1 MLANPILTATV
12 FLSPPLGTAGG
23 DSIDGTVVYLGLFA
37 AQMGSELWALVQNQP
52 YHFSAGGVYYRQAQR
67 DVGLRADKHVTFP
80 SLPGKVS
87 FAASAEQHTQA
98 RAHIHT
104 HTHMCTHK
112 HMHVTFP
119 SLPGKVSFAVSA
131 EQHTQARAHIHT
143 HTHMCT
149 HKHMHVT
156 FPSLPGKVSFAVS
169 AEQHT

>member
-12 FLSPPLGTAGG
+12 FLFPPLGTAGG

-87 FAASAEQHTQA
+87 FAVSRSNTRRHVHTY
-98 RAHIHT
+98 IHT
-104 HTHMCTHK
+104 Y
-112 HMHVTFP
+112 
-119 SLPGKVSFAVSA
+119 
-131 EQHTQARAHIHT
+131 T
-143 HTHMCT
+143 HTCAHTNMR
-149 HKHMHVT
+149 MHACMHAR
-156 FPSLPGKVSFAVS
+156 K
-169 AEQHT
+169 